1 MNKRFVISGI
11 GTGVGKTVVSAIIAE
26 HLKSGYWKPVQAGD
40 LDRSDAITVSSLT
53 NTVEVLEER
62 FKLSQPMSPHAAA
75 EIDGVMITEADLI
88 IPEYEGDLVI
98 EGAGGLMVPLNNN
111 GFTYL
116 DVFEKWKFPVI
127 IVSRHYLGSIN
138 HTLLSIDALQKRNI
152 EIEGIVFVGEENTA
166 TEEIILH
173 NSGIKMI
180 CRIPE
185 VEKVDRTFVS
195 EQALNPAL
203 SYHFT
208 L

>member
-40 LDRSDAITVSSLT
+40 LDRSDSITVSSLT
-53 NTVEVLEER
+53 NTVEVLDER
-62 FKLSQPMSPHAAA
+62 YKLSQPMSPHAAA

-111 GFTYL
+111 GLTYL
-116 DVFEKWKFPVI
+116 DVFEKWKVPLI
-127 IVSRHYLGSIN
+127 LVSRHYLGSIN

-152 EIEGIVFVGEENTA
+152 EIEGIVFVGDENKP

-173 NSGIKMI
+173 NSELKMI

-203 SYHFT
+203 SYHFS